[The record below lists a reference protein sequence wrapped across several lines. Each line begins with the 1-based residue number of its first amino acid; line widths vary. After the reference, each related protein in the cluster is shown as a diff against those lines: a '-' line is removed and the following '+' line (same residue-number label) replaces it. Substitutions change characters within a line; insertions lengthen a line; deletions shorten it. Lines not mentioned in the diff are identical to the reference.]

1 MHWQLDDETRTSTKY
16 RLISSGLPVSC
27 TLCCCGP
34 PYDQASS
41 MIIAL
46 YQLVSSGLPVSYTL
60 WYHESPMSKPVPWS
74 YLVSDGV
81 SWYLLVYQCFDAL
94 CCQWQLDDE
103 TRASTKYRLIS
114 SGLPESGT
122 LCYNNDQA
130 NSMIIAL
137 CQLVSSGLPE
147 SGTLCYNNDQA
158 NSMIIALCQLVSSGL
173 PESGTLCYNNDQ
185 ANSMIIALC
194 QLVSSGLPES
204 CTFSCQCQFADDN
217 ICTVSAHLF
226 WCTGILYR
234 LLCMSPWFVEADHE
248 MFLTRYKLHGSVVD
262 CNSYLP
268 VIQQ

>member
-147 SGTLCYNNDQA
+147 S
-158 NSMIIALCQLVSSGL
+158 
-173 PESGTLCYNNDQ
+173 
-185 ANSMIIALC
+185 
-194 QLVSSGLPES
+194 